1 MQWNGD
7 ASQLANQYIHDI
19 RRACAA
25 RGVNP
30 EPLAQQATQRILSQ
44 VEASGAEVVSADLV
58 RGILAASGTA
68 ESLVAA
74 SVPPPLPPG
83 GGVPPPLYA
92 APGAPAPQ
100 PKVWRGSSSTSTGCI
115 IGVAVCVGLFFM
127 TGIMAAVLIPAVV
140 RARDA
145 AWRAS
150 CQNNLK
156 QLILVLQIH
165 ANENKGHFPL
175 PSADQGYFMFGGDLL
190 TKLDLSLLQCPAEG
204 GDNVEHYDDG
214 SIYADSDYI
223 YLGFGIRDQA
233 AMDAYVK
240 ACAEHGMDMDV
251 LTSPG
256 GIPGPRGDIV
266 SLRANLSDPASIP
279 VLIEYAVHEPSGGN
293 VVYLD
298 GHVEF
303 VEYGSK
309 FPMTD
314 EFFSAI
320 EELGEIQ
327 Q

>member
-1 MQWNGD
+1 MQWNQD
-7 ASQLANQYIHDI
+7 ASQLANQYIDEI
-19 RRACAA
+19 RRACVA
-25 RGVNP
+25 RGVNA

-44 VEASGAEVVSADLV
+44 VEASGAAFVSADLV
-58 RGILAASGTA
+58 RGILAASGSA

-83 GGVPPPLYA
+83 GVSPPPLYA
-92 APGAPAPQ
+92 APGATAAQ
-100 PKVWRGSSSTSTGCI
+100 PKVWRGSANTSTGCI

-127 TGIMAAVLIPAVV
+127 MGIMAAIMIPAVA

-156 QLILVLQIH
+156 EIILALQIH
-165 ANENKGHFPL
+165 AGENNGHFPL
-175 PSADQGYFMFGGDLL
+175 PSEDQGYFMFGGDLL
-190 TKLDLSLLQCPAEG
+190 SKLDLALLQCPAEG
-204 GDNVEHYDDG
+204 GDNAEHYDDG
-214 SIYADSDYI
+214 TVYADSDYI

-233 AMDAYVK
+233 AMDAFVE
-240 ACAEHGMDMDV
+240 ACVEHEMDMGV
-251 LTSPG
+251 LASPG

-266 SLRANLSDPASIP
+266 TLRANLSDPASIP
-279 VLIEYAVHEPSGGN
+279 VLIEYAVHEPRGGN

-303 VEYGSK
+303 VKYGSK

-314 EFFSAI
+314 EFFGAI
-320 EELGEIQ
+320 EKLGELQ

>member
-1 MQWNGD
+1 MTWNDD
-7 ASQLANQYIHDI
+7 ASQLANTYIEEI
-19 RRACAA
+19 RKACAA
-25 RGVNP
+25 RGVDP
-30 EPLAQQATQRILSQ
+30 EPLAQVATQRILSQ
-44 VEASGAEVVSADLV
+44 AQASGAEVVSADLV
-58 RGILAASGTA
+58 RGILAASGSA

-74 SVPPPLPPG
+74 SVPPPLPT
-83 GGVPPPLYA
+83 GGVAQPPLYA
-92 APGAPAPQ
+92 APGAPAPP
-100 PKVWRGSSSTSTGCI
+100 PKVWRGSSSTTTGCI
-115 IGVAVCVGLFFM
+115 IGVAVCVGLFFIM
-127 TGIMAAVLIPAVV
+127 GIMAAIMIPAVA

-156 QLILVLQIH
+156 QIILALQIH

-175 PSADQGYFMFGGDLL
+175 PSEDQGYFMFGGDLL
-190 TKLDLSLLQCPAEG
+190 SELDLTLLQCPAEG
-204 GDNVEHYDDG
+204 GDNSEHYEDG

-233 AMDAYVK
+233 AMDAYVE
-240 ACAEHGMDMDV
+240 ACEKHGMDMGT

-266 SLRANLSDPASIP
+266 TLRANLSDPASIP

-303 VEYGSK
+303 VKYGSK

-320 EELGEIQ
+320 EAISEVQ